1 MGILA
6 LALALLVNVAA
17 ALLLAACLRF
27 RSLASFVLSAYLL
40 GWIQL
45 LAVMYALSPVNRLT
59 RPNLLLAL
67 TVLGIGAALTW
78 SWRGKPVPPLAAW
91 RAQLA
96 VLGADPMVRVLG
108 AAIAVTYAYTLAL
121 ALFTASN
128 DGDPL
133 VYELTRAALW
143 RQQHAV
149 GWLGAAYEPALDVWP
164 AHAEMGTAAT
174 MILSGSARFV
184 ALGQFASVFALSV
197 AVAGHRCARG
207 PPAPRRSI
215 RRTSRA
221 IRPCRAGAVMDGLH
235 GSRLCFVS
243 CCRGVLLARLEDS
256 RADPVRAGRRSRPR
270 NEVPRPDPSAAGCD
284 PRGGRATHPSAR
296 VLRSR
301 RSRRP
306 RLRRDLVRPQRAA
319 RARRVTV
326 VSAVRGSS
334 PMPGARSSVRSTGTS
349 PSSSTCPAPAARACS
364 PASVEPG
371 CSCIRSPD

>member
-108 AAIAVTYAYTLAL
+108 AAIAVAYAYTLAL

-149 GWLGAAYEPALDVWP
+149 GWLG
-164 AHAEMGTAAT
+164 
-174 MILSGSARFV
+174 
-184 ALGQFASVFALSV
+184 
-197 AVAGHRCARG
+197 
-207 PPAPRRSI
+207 
-215 RRTSRA
+215 RRTTRGSTSRHPTQ
-221 IRPCRAGAVMDGLH
+221 RW
-235 GSRLCFVS
+235 
-243 CCRGVLLARLEDS
+243 AR
-256 RADPVRAGRRSRPR
+256 
-270 NEVPRPDPSAAGCD
+270 
-284 PRGGRATHPSAR
+284 
-296 VLRSR
+296 
-301 RSRRP
+301 RRP
-306 RLRRDLVRPQRAA
+306 
-319 RARRVTV
+319 
-326 VSAVRGSS
+326 
-334 PMPGARSSVRSTGTS
+334 
-349 PSSSTCPAPAARACS
+349 
-364 PASVEPG
+364 
-371 CSCIRSPD
+371 